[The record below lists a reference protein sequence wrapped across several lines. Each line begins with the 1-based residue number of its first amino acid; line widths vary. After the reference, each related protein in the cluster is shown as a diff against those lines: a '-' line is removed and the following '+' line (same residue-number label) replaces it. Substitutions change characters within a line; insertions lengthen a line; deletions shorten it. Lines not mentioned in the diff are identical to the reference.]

1 MDKRESQNRASQ
13 EESKTKISRNIIK
26 GPGR

>member
-13 EESKTKISRNIIK
+13 EESRNKINRNIIK